1 MTEAAC
7 DKQKAKAQDTEN
19 VMPDA
24 AQADA
29 KTACGCGKEAASSE
43 EKKDTAVAELTEKLQ
58 QAEKKIAENYDMYVR
73 AMAEVENTRKRA
85 EADVL
90 KAEKFGIDKFATNL
104 LPVMDSLEKAMEH
117 AQKEEGPMKDGLLA
131 IYRQL
136 VHAMEVS
143 GMKSF
148 EPVGEKFDPNRHQA
162 VTVVPPAEGQESGT
176 VATVFQKGWMIQE
189 RVLRPVMVAVAQG

>member
-1 MTEAAC
+1 MCMSAVEKIERQQAKEKGRTAAWMVGE
-7 DKQKAKAQDTEN
+7 QL
-19 VMPDA
+19 
-24 AQADA
+24 
-29 KTACGCGKEAASSE
+29 
-43 EKKDTAVAELTEKLQ
+43 KDMARREPESAELLDKNLDIPEMSIQ

-189 RVLRPVMVAVAQG
+189 RVLRPAMVAVAQG